1 MKVQWLDYFLV
12 IDEAHLLLQH
22 IGVIEITK
30 EFDRVALICAP
41 ADNIKQNACLKIT

>member
-12 IDEAHLLLQH
+12 IDEVHLLLQH

-30 EFDRVALICAP
+30 EFDRVALISAS
-41 ADNIKQNACLKIT
+41 DDDIKQNACF